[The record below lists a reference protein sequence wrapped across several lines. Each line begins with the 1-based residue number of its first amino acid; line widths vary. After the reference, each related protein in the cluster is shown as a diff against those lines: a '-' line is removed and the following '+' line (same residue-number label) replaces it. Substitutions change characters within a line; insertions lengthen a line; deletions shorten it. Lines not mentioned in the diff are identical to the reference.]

1 MNRTFKIIKNAL
13 GQYVVA
19 GELAKTKG
27 KAKSLTHLLL
37 LSTLVP
43 FSLSSQASLV
53 RGDVDYQEFRNFAEN
68 KGKYQ
73 PEAVN
78 IPVHDNNG
86 NSLGTVLPQDVP
98 MPDFS
103 ATNFGTGVATLV
115 NLPSAIVN
123 SNQFIASVAHN
134 TNERLNNLS
143 FGGRSYQ
150 VASYNR
156 ASTYWQDVPEE
167 DYFYG
172 IRNNYDFALPRLSKM
187 VTAVMGTEVPHLW
200 GGLNNNVIPSE
211 YTAFARLGSGT
222 QEVWNHTTDTNDR
235 KMGAY
240 VYLTGGTPISPIN
253 GYDYDTADIENPS
266 TQQGKYIVAEGNLF
280 SLLTNENR
288 ASGPLMT
295 HTLKGDSG
303 SPLYAYNSSTGRW
316 VLFALTQGGKGCT
329 TEHCSTRNSDVSDRW
344 TVIDSEFINKVTTEK
359 ESHRPVLLTNL
370 GGSNYHWYSNPYSEA
385 GLSYLTTERG
395 YYGDFVGGTPLK
407 ITDDSRYSDADKGA
421 AAIDNGQDLYLSDGL
436 TVNLEQPIDQGAG
449 GIYLTYGEANVT
461 ATNDYNTWVGSGV
474 YVGEN
479 ARLNWRV
486 KQPEIARKLEG
497 GNADECNNENL
508 CVRDILSKLGS
519 GTLNVNGNGI
529 NHGGISVGDGE
540 VILNQQADYRGE
552 QQAFSS
558 VELTSG
564 RGTVTLMDDNQ
575 VKDNNF
581 SFGYRGGKLDLNGH
595 DLTLI
600 GLRNYDDGGNIVN
613 HNQTKETTL
622 ILKPYVFNVIEYY
635 DNFKG
640 FLGAKS
646 DATKPNGELNVEI
659 QKTVNGTRERKAYYL
674 TGGANLN
681 GSLTANGTTVTL
693 QGKNNPY
700 ADIITQDP
708 NGIAGSIVSS
718 VTNSA
723 DWVNRDYRVK
733 NLSVIQQGTVN
744 IGRNVTELSAE
755 TVSVKDSSTLNLGFK
770 KDSNFRIFDDGQRV
784 KWSSSITDLSPDF
797 YHLLPTT
804 QAVANEVNLANN
816 SALNIHKATLTSRI
830 LGDQTSTTTLW
841 ADSTW
846 NMNGDSYVQQL
857 MQKAGSALSATAGKL
872 TATINAEKGSSTTLG
887 TGTVWTLLGD
897 STVDQL
903 TLNNAGVR
911 LNPQSEYSRFNI
923 LNVLGKLSGTGV
935 FHFNTD
941 LAGLQGNKVKVKDV
955 EGAHTIAVQD
965 SGREVSRAT
974 PEKLALFEISGDSN
988 KATFNLQNG
997 HVDAG
1002 AFRYTLSHLVNKVAE
1017 LSDLKFEED
1026 ARLKA
1031 EEERR
1036 KAEEEAARLKAEE
1049 ERRKAEEEAA
1059 RLKAE
1064 EERRKAE
1071 EEAARLKAEEER
1083 RKAEEEAA
1091 RLKAEEERRKAEEE
1105 ARLKAEEEARLKAE
1119 EEARLKAEEEARLKA
1134 EEEAKRKAEAAK
1146 RNAEKP
1152 QKEIISKYTN
1162 TAISDAVISVQTIL
1176 NATKD
1181 VKQHLAQTQLNE
1193 VGQVNVW
1200 SRINSGKNHYDS
1212 EYYRSFESRQTQ
1224 TQLGVDTL
1232 VTKGLQVG
1240 AVMTQTRNTNSFAD
1254 AISDKNKLLF
1264 GSVYAKYQ
1272 WNNGVFAALD
1282 VGAGKLKSEISL
1294 GKVKFHRNVT
1304 QAGLSVGKAFNFD
1317 ALEIKP
1323 TVGISRS
1330 YLSSSNYELDQAQIN
1345 VDETQITSLSA
1356 GLDLGYNMTFG
1367 DFSVKPT
1374 LSAYYVKNN
1383 GDSQVKVNG
1392 YSFNYEIEEQQHYN
1406 AGIALKYKQV
1416 SLELNGGV
1424 TKGSQSGKQHSA
1436 GAKIS
1441 WTF

>member
-857 MQKAGSALSATAGKL
+857 MQKAGSTLSATAGTL
-872 TATINAEKGSSTTLG
+872 TATINAEKGSSTTFGSG
-887 TGTVWTLLGD
+887 TIWELLGD

-903 TLNNAGVR
+903 KLNNARIR
-911 LNPQSEYSRFNI
+911 LNPQNEFSRFNT
-923 LNVLGKLSGTGV
+923 LNVLSKLSGDGL
-935 FHFNTD
+935 FYFNTD
-941 LAGLQGNKVKVKDV
+941 LAGLLGNKVKVKDV
-955 EGAHTIAVQD
+955 EGTHTIAVQD

-1017 LSDLKFEED
+1017 LSDLKFEE
-1026 ARLKA
+1026 
-1031 EEERR
+1031 
-1036 KAEEEAARLKAEE
+1036 
-1049 ERRKAEEEAA
+1049 
-1059 RLKAE
+1059 
-1064 EERRKAE
+1064 
-1071 EEAARLKAEEER
+1071 
-1083 RKAEEEAA
+1083 
-1091 RLKAEEERRKAEEE
+1091 E
-1105 ARLKAEEEARLKAE
+1105 ARLKAEEAERQRLE
-1119 EEARLKAEEEARLKA
+1119 
-1134 EEEAKRKAEAAK
+1134 
-1146 RNAEKP
+1146 
-1152 QKEIISKYTN
+1152 
-1162 TAISDAVISVQTIL
+1162 
-1176 NATKD
+1176 
-1181 VKQHLAQTQLNE
+1181 
-1193 VGQVNVW
+1193 
-1200 SRINSGKNHYDS
+1200 
-1212 EYYRSFESRQTQ
+1212 
-1224 TQLGVDTL
+1224 
-1232 VTKGLQVG
+1232 
-1240 AVMTQTRNTNSFAD
+1240 
-1254 AISDKNKLLF
+1254 
-1264 GSVYAKYQ
+1264 
-1272 WNNGVFAALD
+1272 
-1282 VGAGKLKSEISL
+1282 
-1294 GKVKFHRNVT
+1294 
-1304 QAGLSVGKAFNFD
+1304 
-1317 ALEIKP
+1317 
-1323 TVGISRS
+1323 
-1330 YLSSSNYELDQAQIN
+1330 
-1345 VDETQITSLSA
+1345 
-1356 GLDLGYNMTFG
+1356 
-1367 DFSVKPT
+1367 
-1374 LSAYYVKNN
+1374 
-1383 GDSQVKVNG
+1383 
-1392 YSFNYEIEEQQHYN
+1392 
-1406 AGIALKYKQV
+1406 
-1416 SLELNGGV
+1416 
-1424 TKGSQSGKQHSA
+1424 
-1436 GAKIS
+1436 
-1441 WTF
+1441 